1 MLDKVANLFAPNN
14 AQLVLV
20 FQCTYIL
27 FDFEVVF
34 QEQIAAVDQL
44 LTVALLAADLTGGG
58 LDSIFC
64 LLKQLLLLLSWKIC
78 INVAAQLL
86 LLLM

>member
-64 LLKQLLLLLSWKIC
+64 LLLLLSWKIC